1 VTPPL
6 QMRSNMPIIQTQL
19 ATPVQANRSYHTEQ
33 SSARRDSLENG
44 QKDEQAPREPQ
55 GRRTSIDRVDE
66 GLEAAANE
74 TVPHARRGSGDDKD
88 KDTARDD
95 EKRTLW
101 LGDLVSL
108 APWTQQNRLAVDLP
122 AAAFSQEPW
131 MDDNYMRQTCLLMS
145 WKVESI
151 KVGWLSSHSICAGS
165 VEPIVDR
172 FPFSAH
178 PRAQRH
184 RYGASRRSSSSQ
196 RRLLLHYLSCG

>member
-1 VTPPL
+1 
-6 QMRSNMPIIQTQL
+6 MPIIQTQL

-33 SSARRDSLENG
+33 SSARRASLENG

-74 TVPHARRGSGDDKD
+74 TEPHARRGSGDDKE

-108 APWTQQNRLAVDLP
+108 APWTQKFAWSLTCRRFIFTGTLDGRQLHAPDL
-122 AAAFSQEPW
+122 
-131 MDDNYMRQTCLLMS
+131 
-145 WKVESI
+145 
-151 KVGWLSSHSICAGS
+151 
-165 VEPIVDR
+165 
-172 FPFSAH
+172 SAH
-178 PRAQRH
+178 VMESRVHQ
-184 RYGASRRSSSSQ
+184 GGLAS
-196 RRLLLHYLSCG
+196 LT

>member
-1 VTPPL
+1 
-6 QMRSNMPIIQTQL
+6 MPIIQTQL

-33 SSARRDSLENG
+33 PSARRDSLENS
-44 QKDEQAPREPQ
+44 QKDDQAPRSPQ

-74 TVPHARRGSGDDKD
+74 TEPHSRRGSGDDKE

-101 LGDLVSL
+101 LGDLVSFGSL
-108 APWTQQNRLAVDLP
+108 DATKIGRVVDLP
-122 AAAFSQEPW
+122 LAAISQEPW

-151 KVGWLSSHSICAGS
+151 KVGWVLSHIAL
-165 VEPIVDR
+165 VLV
-172 FPFSAH
+172 
-178 PRAQRH
+178 
-184 RYGASRRSSSSQ
+184 
-196 RRLLLHYLSCG
+196 